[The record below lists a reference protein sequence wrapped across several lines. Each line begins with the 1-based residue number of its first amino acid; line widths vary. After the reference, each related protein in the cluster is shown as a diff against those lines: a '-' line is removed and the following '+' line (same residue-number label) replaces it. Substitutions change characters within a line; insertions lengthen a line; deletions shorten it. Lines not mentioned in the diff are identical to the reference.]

1 MINLFKQNR
10 LRKYLYFCLFPLY
23 YLFGLLRGIGFIPR
37 KYIIYGAAGGSKF
50 IDNSKYSFLLNK
62 DEYNCVWITHSSSL
76 ARELRLK
83 GYRAYFCINCGV
95 YLYCKYSVA
104 VGRIAVRTATL
115 NNLITPQAHIFIKDK
130 DPWIDIKN
138 KEICFDTMYDR
149 DKFWP
154 EESLKRLEEKNKK

>member
-1 MINLFKQNR
+1 MTNYEHLKGSCTCGEVSYEIIDKPLFTQACHCKNCKKSTGSSYVIHTMIFENDLIVEGNVSSTE
-10 LRKYLYFCLFPLY
+10 LPT
-23 YLFGLLRGIGFIPR
+23 
-37 KYIIYGAAGGSKF
+37 GSG
-50 IDNSKYSFLLNK
+50 
-62 DEYNCVWITHSSSL
+62 
-76 ARELRLK
+76 K

-115 NNLITPQAHIFIKDK
+115 DNLITPQAHIFIKDK

-149 DKFWP
+149 EKIWP
-154 EESLKRLEEKNKK
+154 EESLKRLEEKSKK

>member
-1 MINLFKQNR
+1 MIFEDDLIVEGNVSSTEL
-10 LRKYLYFCLFPLY
+10 PT
-23 YLFGLLRGIGFIPR
+23 
-37 KYIIYGAAGGSKF
+37 GSG
-50 IDNSKYSFLLNK
+50 
-62 DEYNCVWITHSSSL
+62 
-76 ARELRLK
+76 K

-104 VGRIAVRTATL
+104 VGRIAVRTTTL
-115 NNLITPQAHIFIKDK
+115 DNLITPQAHIFIKNK

-154 EESLKRLEEKNKK
+154 EESLKRLEEKSKK